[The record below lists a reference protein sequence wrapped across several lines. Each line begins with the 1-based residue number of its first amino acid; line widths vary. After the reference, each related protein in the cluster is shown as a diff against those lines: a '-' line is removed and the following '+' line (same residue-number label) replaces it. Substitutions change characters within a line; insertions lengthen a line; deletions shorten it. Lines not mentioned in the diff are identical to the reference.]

1 MEDIK
6 QEMNQVVKE
15 LKARG
20 IGANTTEDQVVGL
33 GDMVEGVLNSLG
45 ITQERFKALFGLQEC
60 DCTERKKY
68 LNNLLSWHR
77 KKKNIE

>member
-6 QEMNQVVKE
+6 EEINRAIKE
-15 LKARG
+15 LKDRG
-20 IGANTTEDQVVGL
+20 IGAHTTEDQVVGL

-45 ITQERFKALFGLQEC
+45 ITQERFKQWFKLEEC
-60 DCTERKKY
+60 RCTERKKY
-68 LNNLLSWHR
+68 LNNLLSWHK